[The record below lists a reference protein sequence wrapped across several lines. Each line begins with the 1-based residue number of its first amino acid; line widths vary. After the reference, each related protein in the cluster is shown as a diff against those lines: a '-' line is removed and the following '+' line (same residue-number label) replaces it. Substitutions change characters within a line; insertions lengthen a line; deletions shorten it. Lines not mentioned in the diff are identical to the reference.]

1 MTGLPPAAAARVK
14 RFGGS
19 YLIRAAEYAEV
30 RHLCKGWVHCQY
42 YLGIGFSQQAE
53 QEPVMVPHRG

>member
-19 YLIRAAEYAEV
+19 YLMRVAEYAEV

-42 YLGIGFSQQAE
+42 YL
-53 QEPVMVPHRG
+53 